1 MSRFILFLT
10 VLLVAFASRAQDL
23 STPKPTYDFPFNS
36 AKELS
41 AFTLSD
47 AGNWIISKNGN
58 GGKCLKHIETSQTN
72 DSSRLSTLL
81 FNDMEIGSFI
91 LKADVMQTP
100 TNYDLVQLCLIF
112 GFQTDDEYACAQ
124 LASQADRFTHNIF
137 VVQNNDRLRILEKQE
152 RGTEWGFEQWNTLA
166 IERNIPQCSLKVWI
180 DNSLVFESNDARLM
194 KKGKVGLGNSGDS
207 YKLDN
212 LKLWIAD

>member
-1 MSRFILFLT
+1 MLVPLGSHIPSQISQAVAESHRQHSSAGLFGHRWQ
-10 VLLVAFASRAQDL
+10 ARQWRKASGLDVGTGRA
-23 STPKPTYDFPFNS
+23 
-36 AKELS
+36 A
-41 AFTLSD
+41 
-47 AGNWIISKNGN
+47 IS
-58 GGKCLKHIETSQTN
+58 
-72 DSSRLSTLL
+72 
-81 FNDMEIGSFI
+81 
-91 LKADVMQTP
+91 
-100 TNYDLVQLCLIF
+100 
-112 GFQTDDEYACAQ
+112 
-124 LASQADRFTHNIF
+124 SQADRFTHNIF